1 MRPLDQLSHGV
12 LAAGARRH
20 RRLFRQA
27 FETNL
32 LDRPNRACYVRLE
45 CRARDHQ
52 LVVRMLDDAGLQE
65 NCRHTGGAE
74 DDEIVKLVD
83 ATHRIDD
90 LPAFSLDRLRMMYA
104 RALAGRVQLCP
115 DADREVFRR
124 SKDAP
129 GLSLIHI

>member
-1 MRPLDQLSHGV
+1 MRRRAKLILMT
-12 LAAGARRH
+12 AAARRH

-32 LDRPNRACYVRLE
+32 LDRAPNRACYIHPE

-74 DDEIVKLVD
+74 DDEIVELVD

-104 RALAGRVQLCP
+104 RALAGRAQLCP

-124 SKDAP
+124 SKEAVP
-129 GLSLIHI
+129 GRHEK